1 MTIYED
7 YKYVMQDAGNIY
19 LGAKYTYEELIENED
34 VTFKLRTILQKY
46 MLGESDMDVKTTL
59 ESHFY
64 FLEPKGFVFEVC
76 KQLKMKVKYM
86 EVTEKKTL
94 LGRKKEIYET
104 KTLKIEKFAE
114 MTPAQ
119 KEKNGVIVQEISVS
133 KLALMAFNL

>member
-119 KEKNGVIVQEISVS
+119 KEKNGVIVQEICVS

>member
-46 MLGESDMDVKTTL
+46 ILGEFDMDRNTTL

-64 FLEPKGFVFEVC
+64 YMEPKGFVYEVC
-76 KQLKMKVKYM
+76 KQLKLKVKYA
-86 EVTEKKTL
+86 EVVEKKSL
-94 LGRKKEIYET
+94 FGKKKEVYET
-104 KTLKIEKFAE
+104 KTMKIEQFTAISPAE
-114 MTPAQ
+114 
-119 KEKNGVIVQEISVS
+119 KEKNGVIVQEIGVS
-133 KLALMAFNL
+133 KLALMAFNV

>member
-34 VTFKLRTILQKY
+34 VTFKLKAVMQKY
-46 MLGESDMDVKTTL
+46 ILAEAKLDPATTL

-64 FLEPKGFVFEVC
+64 FLEPGGFVFEVC
-76 KQLKMKVKYM
+76 KQLKIKVKYA
-86 EVTEKKTL
+86 EVVVKKNL
-94 LGRKKEIYET
+94 FGKKKEVYET

-114 MTPAQ
+114 LTAAQ
-119 KEKNGVIVQEISVS
+119 KEKTGVIVQEIGIS

>member
-104 KTLKIEKFAE
+104 KTMKIEKFAE